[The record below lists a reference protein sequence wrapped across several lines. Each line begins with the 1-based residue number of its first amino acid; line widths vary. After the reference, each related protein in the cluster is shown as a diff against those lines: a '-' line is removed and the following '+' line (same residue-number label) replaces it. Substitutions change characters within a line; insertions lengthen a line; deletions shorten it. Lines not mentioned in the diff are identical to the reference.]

1 MKIAIFLQ
9 KNIFFFLAVLI
20 SVNGF
25 AQSKTITGQV
35 VDQSSGEALSGVS
48 VIMSGTST
56 ATTTDDNGRYSI
68 LGRSGGTLVF
78 THINYT
84 EGRLNIGS
92 AAVYNIGLIPRGDTL
107 SDVVVIGYGSVN
119 RKDMTGSVSQVNVE
133 DMAKAPVMSF
143 QDALAGRVAGVQ
155 VISADGQPG
164 SEDFSIVVR
173 GTGSITQNTSP
184 LFVVDGVA
192 IEDFDPATLNM
203 DDIEEFNVL
212 KDASATAIYGA
223 RGANGVILI
232 QTKKGKVGRP
242 RVAYTGS
249 FGFQD
254 VTKRMDMMNP
264 YEFVKYQLERNGYS
278 EEIMRKYTPR
288 DFPVDD
294 TINYDPDGNTLEDYK
309 NIRGINWQD
318 LVFQR
323 GATQI
328 HNISLSGG
336 SELTKYLASGSVY
349 NMKGVLINSGSRR
362 VTGRLSLDQ
371 TISNK
376 FKAGANISY
385 SDVQSFGQVAA
396 SNTGGAGHAF
406 GYVMFSTWAFRP
418 VTGRETLEHDVDDDF
433 IGMELDP
440 DEGPPT
446 THSYINPV
454 QLLTNEDRKVK
465 RTQLNING
473 YVNYSIRKDL
483 TLRTTA
489 AYLLDGGESTVFYN
503 SKTTRG
509 NPALSDRG
517 VQGSASLSN
526 TARWQSSTTLTY
538 NKTFKKIHKLNG
550 MIGVDF
556 MERVRKGYGLAGYL
570 IPFDDLGIIGMD
582 NGLPSPNSVTY
593 TDERLNS
600 VFGRFNYDYRS
611 RYLLTGTI
619 RADGSS
625 KFAPEN
631 RWGYFPS
638 GAFAWRIKNE
648 KFMKSVDAISDLKLR
663 IGYGAT
669 GNNRVGDYAYMST
682 IAFSTAS
689 SYSFGNTEPIIG
701 FAPALLGNRD
711 LKWETSHQGNI
722 GLDLSLL
729 DDRIELVVDAYR
741 KNTKDLL
748 LYANIPYHLGFSR
761 TYKNIGEIQNEGI
774 EFTLNARV
782 VEGRQFTWRSNFN
795 ISFNRNKI
803 IALTNDQDKMLSAV
817 TWDHQHNPSYLYTA
831 EIGKPAAMFIGYVFD
846 GIYQYSDFD
855 QVGNNYVLKKGLP
868 DNGGTVQPGSI
879 KYKDLNGDGTVNQ
892 FDEAIIGNPM
902 PKHIGGFSNVFDY
915 KGFNL
920 NIFFQWSY
928 GNQLFNA
935 NRIYFEGGR
944 PADNRNQFATYAN
957 RWTPDNPSNEHFRAN
972 GQGPAG
978 RYSSKY
984 IEDGSFLRLKTVAL
998 SYSIPTRIIK
1008 ISGIRSLLLTATA
1021 QNLKT
1026 WTNYS
1031 GPDPEVSVRNT
1042 ILTPGFDWSAYPR
1055 ATILVFGVKANF

>member
-1 MKIAIFLQ
+1 MLQ
-9 KNIFFFLAVLI
+9 KTIILFLLVII
-20 SVNGF
+20 SANAL
-25 AQSKTITGQV
+25 AQSKRITGQV
-35 VDQSSGEALSGVS
+35 VDQSSGEGLSGVS
-48 VIMSGTST
+48 VIVSGSST
-56 ATTTDDNGRYSI
+56 ATTTDDNGQYSI
-68 LGRSGGTLVF
+68 LGRTGGTLVF

-84 EGRLNIGS
+84 EGRLNIG
-92 AAVYNIGLIPRGDTL
+92 AATVYNIGLIPRGDTL

-223 RGANGVILI
+223 RGANGVIVI
-232 QTKKGKVGRP
+232 QTKKGKIGRP

-254 VTKRMDMMNP
+254 VTKRMEMMDP

-278 EEIMRKYTPR
+278 EDVMRRYTTR

-294 TINYDPDGNTLEDYK
+294 TVNYDPNGKTLEDYK
-309 NIRGINWQD
+309 KIRGINWQD

-336 SELTKYLASGSVY
+336 SELTKYLASGSIY

-418 VTGRETLEHDVDDDF
+418 VTGRETFEHDVDDDF

-446 THSYINPV
+446 TASYINPV

-483 TLRTTA
+483 TLRSTA
-489 AYLLDGGESTVFYN
+489 AYLLDGTESTLFYN

-517 VQGSASLSN
+517 VQGSVGLSN

-538 NKTFKKIHKLNG
+538 NKVFNKIHKING
-550 MIGVDF
+550 MVGVDF
-556 MERVRKGYGLAGYL
+556 MERVSKGYGLASYL

-600 VFGRFNYDYRS
+600 VFGRFNYDYKS

-625 KFAPEN
+625 KFAPQN

-638 GAFAWRIKNE
+638 AAFAWRIKNE
-648 KFMKSVDAISDLKLR
+648 KFMKSFKPISDMKLR
-663 IGYGAT
+663 IGYGGT
-669 GNNRVGDYAYMST
+669 GNNRVSDYAYMST
-682 IAFSTAS
+682 IAYSAAY
-689 SYSFGNTEPIIG
+689 SYSFGNAEPTQG
-701 FAPALLGNRD
+701 FAPAILGNRD
-711 LKWETSHQGNI
+711 LRWETSFQTNI
-722 GLDLSLL
+722 GLDVSLF
-729 DDRIELVVDAYR
+729 DDRVDLIVDAYR

-748 LYANIPYHLGFSR
+748 LNANIPYHLGFTR
-761 TYKNIGEIQNEGI
+761 TYKNIGEIRNDGL
-774 EFTLNARV
+774 EFTINARV
-782 VEGRQFTWRSNFN
+782 IESKEFAWRSNFN
-795 ISFNRNKI
+795 ISFNKNRI
-803 IALTNDQDKMLSAV
+803 MALTNDQDKMLSAV
-817 TWDHQHNPSYLYTA
+817 TWDSQHNPSFLYTA
-831 EIGKPAAMFIGYVFD
+831 QIGRPAAMFVGYLFD

-855 QVGNNYVLKKGLP
+855 SVGGKYTLKKGLP
-868 DNGGTVQPGSI
+868 DNGGAVQPGSI
-879 KYKDLNGDGTVNQ
+879 KYKDLNGDGTINN
-892 FDEAIIGNPM
+892 FDESIIGDPNPL
-902 PKHIGGFSNVFDY
+902 HIGGFSNVFDY

-928 GNQLFNA
+928 GNEIFNA

-944 PADNRNQFATYAN
+944 PANNRNQFATYIN
-957 RWTPDNPSNEHFRAN
+957 RWTPENQSNEYFRAN

-984 IEDGSFLRLKTVAL
+984 VEDGSFLRLKTIAL

-1008 ISGIRSLLLTATA
+1008 VTGIKSLLLTATA
-1021 QNLKT
+1021 QNIKT
-1026 WTNYS
+1026 WTKYS
-1031 GPDPEVSVRNT
+1031 GPDPEVSVRHS

-1055 ATILVFGVKANF
+1055 AKIFVFGVKANF